1 MKSECLQINQSE
13 TMSDTMKF
21 ADLDILDELKAA
33 VAAAGYDIPTDIQQ
47 QAIPAALDGRDILG
61 VAQTGTGK
69 TAAFALPLL
78 NHLASGNPKTVAK
91 RPQALILAPT
101 RELAMQI
108 GDSFETYGQDL
119 NLSHV
124 LIYGG
129 VGQGKQVDALQ
140 AGVHILVATPGR
152 LIDLIEQGQIYLNR
166 LQVFVVDEAD
176 RMMDMGFLPD
186 LKKITKL
193 LPLRRQ
199 TMFFSAT
206 MPPKVATL
214 GEAMLHDPVCV
225 NVTPKEISVELIDQ
239 RVIHA
244 SHQQKKPLLV
254 ELLNDGTVGQ
264 AIVFMRTR
272 RGADSV
278 ADYLK
283 REKIPAEA
291 LHGNLSQNQR
301 TRVLDRFRNDKNPI
315 LVATDLAARGLDV
328 EGLTHVYNFELPP
341 EPETYIHRIGRTGR
355 AGSRGIAISL
365 CCPEEKDRLEEIERL
380 IGFKILEDGRE
391 PEPLTVAQVE
401 AHEHEE
407 AGRKNRRRRRGRTK
421 HAHRGDSAGNEIAV
435 EEPTRPTA
443 AERKAARNKRH
454 RPDDKKSE

>member
-1 MKSECLQINQSE
+1 
-13 TMSDTMKF
+13 MSDTMKF
-21 ADLDILDELKAA
+21 ADFDLLDDLKAA
-33 VAAAGYDIPTDIQQ
+33 VASTGYEIPTDIQQ
-47 QAIPAALDGRDILG
+47 QAIPAALEGRDILG

-91 RPQALILAPT
+91 RPLALILAPT

-108 GDSFETYGQDL
+108 GDSFETYGQNMD
-119 NLSHV
+119 LSHV

-129 VGQGKQVDALQ
+129 VGQGRQVEALQ

-193 LPLRRQ
+193 LPIRRQ

-206 MPPKVATL
+206 MPPKVASL

-244 SHQQKKPLLV
+244 SHRQKKPMLV

-355 AGSRGIAISL
+355 AGSRGIAITL
-365 CCPEEKDRLEEIERL
+365 CCPEEKDRLQEIERL
-380 IGFKILEDGRE
+380 IGFQILEDGRQ

-401 AHEHEE
+401 EQQQEE
-407 AGRKNRRRRRGRTK
+407 AGRKNRRRRRSRTK
-421 HAHRGDSAGNEIAV
+421 HAQRGESAGNEIVV
-435 EEPTRPTA
+435 EEPKRTTA

-454 RPDDKKSE
+454 RKEDDQSV

>member
-1 MKSECLQINQSE
+1 MAQHGE

-21 ADLDILDELKAA
+21 TDLDLLSELKDAIA
-33 VAAAGYDIPTDIQQ
+33 TAGYDIPTDIQQ
-47 QAIPAALDGRDILG
+47 QAIPAALEGRDILG

-91 RPQALILAPT
+91 RPLALILAPT

-108 GDSFETYGQDL
+108 GDSFETYGQNL

-152 LIDLIEQGQIYLNR
+152 LIDLIQQGQIYLNR

-193 LPLRRQ
+193 LPIRRQ

-206 MPPKVATL
+206 MPPKVASL
-214 GEAMLHDPVCV
+214 GEAMLHDPVHV
-225 NVTPKEISVELIDQ
+225 NVTPKDISVELIDQ

-244 SHQQKKPLLV
+244 SHRQKKPMLV

-355 AGSRGIAISL
+355 AGSRGIAITL
-365 CCPEEKDRLEEIERL
+365 CCPEEKDRLQEIERL
-380 IGFKILEDGRE
+380 IGFQILEDGRE

-401 AHEHEE
+401 EQEREE
-407 AGRKNRRRRRGRTK
+407 VGRKNRRRRRSRTK
-421 HAHRGDSAGNEIAV
+421 HAQRGESKAGDEIVA
-435 EEPTRPTA
+435 EEKKRPTA

-454 RPDDKKSE
+454 RQADE

>member
-1 MKSECLQINQSE
+1 
-13 TMSDTMKF
+13 MKF
-21 ADLDILDELKAA
+21 TDLDLLSELKDAIA
-33 VAAAGYDIPTDIQQ
+33 TAGYDIPTDIQQ
-47 QAIPAALDGRDILG
+47 QAIPAALEGRDILG

-91 RPQALILAPT
+91 RPLALILAPT

-108 GDSFETYGQDL
+108 GDSFETYGQNL

-152 LIDLIEQGQIYLNR
+152 LIDLIQQGQIYLNR

-193 LPLRRQ
+193 LPIRRQ

-206 MPPKVATL
+206 MPPKVASL
-214 GEAMLHDPVCV
+214 GEAMLHDPVHV
-225 NVTPKEISVELIDQ
+225 NVTPKDISVELIDQ

-244 SHQQKKPLLV
+244 SHRQKKPMLV

-355 AGSRGIAISL
+355 AGSRWIAITL
-365 CCPEEKDRLEEIERL
+365 CCPEEKDRLQEIERL
-380 IGFKILEDGRE
+380 IGFQILEDGRE

-401 AHEHEE
+401 EQEREE
-407 AGRKNRRRRRGRTK
+407 VGRKNRRRRRSRTK
-421 HAHRGDSAGNEIAV
+421 HAQRGESKAGDEIVA
-435 EEPTRPTA
+435 EEKKRPTA

-454 RPDDKKSE
+454 RQADE

>member
-1 MKSECLQINQSE
+1 MSSQSPKFSEFPLR
-13 TMSDTMKF
+13 
-21 ADLDILDELKAA
+21 DELLSA
-33 VAAAGYDIPTDIQQ
+33 VAQAGYETPTEIQQ
-47 QAIPAALDGRDILG
+47 LAIPPAVDGRDILG

-78 NHLASGNPKTVAK
+78 NHLASGNPKTVSK
-91 RPQALILAPT
+91 RPLALVLAPT

-108 GDSFETYGQDL
+108 GDSFDTYGQQL
-119 NLSHV
+119 GLSHV

-129 VGQGKQVDALQ
+129 VGQGKQVEALQ

-152 LIDLIEQGQIYLNR
+152 LIDLVQQEQIFLNR

-186 LKKITKL
+186 LKRITKL
-193 LPLRRQ
+193 LPIRRQ

-206 MPPKVATL
+206 MPGQVKSLA
-214 GEAMLHDPVCV
+214 ESMLHDPVLV
-225 NVTPKEISVELIDQ
+225 NVTPKQISVDLIDQ

-244 SHQQKKPLLV
+244 SHRQKKPLLV
-254 ELLNDGTVGQ
+254 RLLNDGTVGQ
-264 AIVFMRTR
+264 AIVFMKTR

-301 TRVLDRFRNDKNPI
+301 TRVLDRFREDKVQI
-315 LVATDLAARGLDV
+315 LVATDLAARGIDV
-328 EGLTHVYNFELPP
+328 EGLSHVYNFELPP

-355 AGSRGIAISL
+355 AGSRGISITL
-365 CCPEEKDRLEEIERL
+365 CSPEEKDRLKEIERL
-380 IGFKILEDGRE
+380 IGFEILEDGRE
-391 PEPLTVAQVE
+391 PEPLSAAEVE
-401 AHEHEE
+401 AQEQEE
-407 AGRKNRRRRRGRTK
+407 ATGRRNRRQRRSRTK
-421 HAHRGDSAGNEIAV
+421 HSRRGSVSDTEASPES
-435 EEPTRPTA
+435 EEKKRPTA
-443 AERKAARNKRH
+443 AERKAARNRRH
-454 RPDDKKSE
+454 RRSDKQTDE

>member
-1 MKSECLQINQSE
+1 
-13 TMSDTMKF
+13 MKF
-21 ADLDILDELKAA
+21 ADLNLLDQLKDAIA
-33 VAAAGYDIPTDIQQ
+33 TVGYEIPTDIQQ
-47 QAIPAALDGRDILG
+47 QAIPAALEGRDILG

-78 NHLASGNPKTVAK
+78 NHLASGNPKTVSK
-91 RPQALILAPT
+91 RPLALILAPT

-108 GDSFETYGQDL
+108 GDSFEIYGQNLD
-119 NLSHV
+119 LSHV

-193 LPLRRQ
+193 LPIRRQ

-206 MPPKVATL
+206 MPPKVASL

-239 RVIHA
+239 RVILA
-244 SHQQKKPLLV
+244 SHRQKKPMLV

-301 TRVLDRFRNDKNPI
+301 TRVLDRFRNDKTPI

-355 AGSRGIAISL
+355 AGSRGIAITL
-365 CCPEEKDRLEEIERL
+365 CCPEEKDRLQEIERL
-380 IGFKILEDGRE
+380 IGFQILEDGRE
-391 PEPLTVAQVE
+391 PQPLTVAQVE
-401 AHEHEE
+401 EQEKEE
-407 AGRKNRRRRRGRTK
+407 TARKNRRRRRSRTK
-421 HAHRGDSAGNEIAV
+421 HAQRGESAGDEIVV
-435 EEPTRPTA
+435 EEPRRATA

-454 RPDDKKSE
+454 RKSDDEVK

>member
-1 MKSECLQINQSE
+1 
-13 TMSDTMKF
+13 MSDTMKF
-21 ADLDILDELKAA
+21 TDLDLLSELKDAIA
-33 VAAAGYDIPTDIQQ
+33 TAGYDIPTDIQQ
-47 QAIPAALDGRDILG
+47 QAIPAALEGRDILG

-91 RPQALILAPT
+91 RPLALILAPT

-108 GDSFETYGQDL
+108 GDSFETYGQNL

-152 LIDLIEQGQIYLNR
+152 LIDLIQQGQIYLNR

-193 LPLRRQ
+193 LPIRRQ

-206 MPPKVATL
+206 MPPKVASL
-214 GEAMLHDPVCV
+214 GEAMLHDPVHV
-225 NVTPKEISVELIDQ
+225 NVTPKDISVELIDQ

-244 SHQQKKPLLV
+244 SHRQKKPMLV

-355 AGSRGIAISL
+355 AGSRGIAITL
-365 CCPEEKDRLEEIERL
+365 CCPEEKDRLQEIERL
-380 IGFKILEDGRE
+380 IGFQILEDGRE

-401 AHEHEE
+401 EQEREE
-407 AGRKNRRRRRGRTK
+407 VGRKNRRRRRSRTK
-421 HAHRGDSAGNEIAV
+421 HAQRGESKAGDEIVA
-435 EEPTRPTA
+435 EEKKRPTA

-454 RPDDKKSE
+454 RQADE

>member
-1 MKSECLQINQSE
+1 MSELLKFSDLQLV
-13 TMSDTMKF
+13 DG
-21 ADLDILDELKAA
+21 LKTA
-33 VAAAGYDIPTDIQQ
+33 VAEAGYEIPTDIQRL
-47 QAIPAALDGRDILG
+47 AIPAALEGRDILG

-78 NHLASGNPKTVAK
+78 NRLASGNPKTVAK

-108 GDSFETYGQDL
+108 GDSFDTYGKNL

-129 VGQGKQVDALQ
+129 VGQGRQVEALQ

-152 LIDLIEQGQIYLNR
+152 LIDLIQQEQIFLNR
-166 LQVFVVDEAD
+166 LQVFIVDEAD

-186 LKKITKL
+186 LKRITKL
-193 LPLRRQ
+193 LPIRRQ

-206 MPPKVATL
+206 MPPKVAAL
-214 GEAMLHDPVCV
+214 AEAMLHDPLSV
-225 NVTPKEISVELIDQ
+225 NVTPKQISVELIDQ

-244 SHQQKKPLLV
+244 SHRQKKPMLV
-254 ELLNDGTVGQ
+254 QLLNDGTVGQ

-272 RGADSV
+272 RGAESV

-291 LHGNLSQNQR
+291 LHGNLTQNQR
-301 TRVLDRFRNDKNPI
+301 TRVLDRFREDKVQI

-341 EPETYIHRIGRTGR
+341 EPETYVHRIGRTGR
-355 AGSRGIAISL
+355 AGSRGIAITL
-365 CCPEEKDRLEEIERL
+365 CCPEEKDRLQEIERL
-380 IGFKILEDGRE
+380 IGFEILEDGRE
-391 PEPLTVAQVE
+391 PEPLTAAQVE
-401 AHEHEE
+401 EQIQEE
-407 AGRKNRRRRRGRTK
+407 AGRKNRRRRRTRTK
-421 HAHRGDSAGNEIAV
+421 HSQRGESATEVV
-435 EEPTRPTA
+435 EEEKKRPTA
-443 AERKAARNKRH
+443 ADRKAARNKRH
-454 RPDDKKSE
+454 RKAKKDGE

>member
-1 MKSECLQINQSE
+1 
-13 TMSDTMKF
+13 MKF
-21 ADLDILDELKAA
+21 TDLDLLSELKDAIA
-33 VAAAGYDIPTDIQQ
+33 TAGYDIPTDIQQ
-47 QAIPAALDGRDILG
+47 QAIPAALEGRDILG

-91 RPQALILAPT
+91 RPLALILAPT

-108 GDSFETYGQDL
+108 GDSFETYGQNL

-152 LIDLIEQGQIYLNR
+152 LIDLIQQGQIYLNR

-193 LPLRRQ
+193 LPIRRQ

-206 MPPKVATL
+206 MPPKVASL
-214 GEAMLHDPVCV
+214 GEAMLHDPVHV
-225 NVTPKEISVELIDQ
+225 NVTPKDISVELIDQ

-244 SHQQKKPLLV
+244 SHRQKKPMLV

-355 AGSRGIAISL
+355 AGSRGIAITL
-365 CCPEEKDRLEEIERL
+365 CCPEEKDRLQEIERL
-380 IGFKILEDGRE
+380 IGFQILEDGRE

-401 AHEHEE
+401 EQEREE
-407 AGRKNRRRRRGRTK
+407 VGRKNRRRRRSRTK
-421 HAHRGDSAGNEIAV
+421 HAQRGESKAGDEIVA
-435 EEPTRPTA
+435 EEKKRPTA

-454 RPDDKKSE
+454 RQADE

>member
-1 MKSECLQINQSE
+1 
-13 TMSDTMKF
+13 MKF
-21 ADLDILDELKAA
+21 AEFNLLDPLKSAIET
-33 VAAAGYDIPTDIQQ
+33 VGYDIPTDIQQ
-47 QAIPAALDGRDILG
+47 QAIPAALEGRDILG

-91 RPQALILAPT
+91 RPLALILAPT

-108 GDSFETYGQDL
+108 GDSFETYGQNLD
-119 NLSHV
+119 LSHV

-129 VGQGKQVDALQ
+129 VGQGKQVDALL

-193 LPLRRQ
+193 LPIRRQ

-206 MPPKVATL
+206 MPPKVASL

-225 NVTPKEISVELIDQ
+225 NVTPKEVSVELIDQ

-244 SHQQKKPLLV
+244 SHRQKKPMLV

-355 AGSRGIAISL
+355 AGSRGIAITL
-365 CCPEEKDRLEEIERL
+365 CCPEEKDRLQEIERL
-380 IGFKILEDGRE
+380 IGFQILEDGRE

-401 AHEHEE
+401 EQEKEE
-407 AGRKNRRRRRGRTK
+407 SGRKNRRRRRGRTK
-421 HAHRGDSAGNEIAV
+421 HAQRGESAGDEIVV
-435 EEPTRPTA
+435 EEPRRATA

-454 RPDDKKSE
+454 RKPDEETK

>member
-1 MKSECLQINQSE
+1 
-13 TMSDTMKF
+13 MSDTMKF
-21 ADLDILDELKAA
+21 ADFDLLDDLKAA
-33 VAAAGYDIPTDIQQ
+33 VASTGYEIPTDIQQ
-47 QAIPAALDGRDILG
+47 QAIPSALEGRDILG

-91 RPQALILAPT
+91 RPLALILAPT

-108 GDSFETYGQDL
+108 GDSFETYGQNMD
-119 NLSHV
+119 LSHV

-129 VGQGKQVDALQ
+129 VGQGRQVEALQ

-193 LPLRRQ
+193 LPIRRQ

-206 MPPKVATL
+206 MPPKVASL

-244 SHQQKKPLLV
+244 SHRQKKPMLV

-355 AGSRGIAISL
+355 AGSRGIAITL
-365 CCPEEKDRLEEIERL
+365 CCPEEKDRLQEIERL
-380 IGFKILEDGRE
+380 IGFQILEDGRQ

-401 AHEHEE
+401 EQQQEE
-407 AGRKNRRRRRGRTK
+407 AGRKNRRRRRSRTK
-421 HAHRGDSAGNEIAV
+421 HAQRGESAGNEIVV
-435 EEPTRPTA
+435 EEPKRTTA

-454 RPDDKKSE
+454 RKEDDQSV